1 MTPTFKAKDAPTP
14 RLEPLSESP
23 PPVPEPPLPPLLPLP
38 TFVVT
43 FEEAETLL
51 AVVLTAVSVTSPPVR
66 VMVALSPIT
75 ALFPVVTTL
84 TDNEPATPI
93 LSEPAPDTDLAPNS
107 LLPSAPP
114 TPAVPS
120 SVIRA
125 SMTILCAATVSV
137 PLPSPSNASDTE
149 SATLIAT
156 ATPTPK
162 VAVASPAP
170 VALPSATADASVS
183 LLARKVNVPP
193 ASTAPTLS
201 EMNARALEA
210 AMFTATAPATLMLR
224 LDVFASAFMSPV
236 EPLPARDSPSPRLSL
251 ILLVT
256 LSSPSGSVVVP
267 SSSSPPPAA
276 LAFACAELSEAESA
290 TNITEPPA
298 VIARAVVASAVSLT
312 TFTAIDSPIPAFA
325 PTASPLVSV
334 VVVPRCVAVALNAP
348 PSTNALGSFPMNA
361 SVVLFATLTPTAP
374 PTATPPVDVAPV
386 CASVSITCV
395 PVALNV
401 TSFRLP
407 ASTTPLPSKAPMAA
421 RVSLSATFTA
431 TDAPTPRLP
440 PFAPPSFGSAF
451 AVLALV
457 FAASNDTSPVPPAT
471 N

>member
-1 MTPTFKAKDAPTP
+1 M
-14 RLEPLSESP
+14 L
-23 PPVPEPPLPPLLPLP
+23 
-38 TFVVT
+38 
-43 FEEAETLL
+43 
-51 AVVLTAVSVTSPPVR
+51 
-66 VMVALSPIT
+66 
-75 ALFPVVTTL
+75 TTL
-84 TDNEPATPI
+84 IATEPATPTF
-93 LSEPAPDTDLAPNS
+93 SPEAPEVALARK
-107 LLPSAPP
+107 LLVPSAPP
-114 TPAVPS
+114 TPLPAGSLASSLITAESVSDCASTVAPVP
-120 SVIRA
+120 IRA
-125 SMTILCAATVSV
+125 SVTDVATFN
-137 PLPSPSNASDTE
+137 P
-149 SATLIAT
+149 T

-162 VAVASPAP
+162 VAVASPVP
-170 VALPSATADASVS
+170 VALPSATAEASVS
-183 LLARKVNVPP
+183 LLALSVSAPPESTVNPSGIDAV
-193 ASTAPTLS
+193 
-201 EMNARALEA
+201 ALEA
-210 AMFTATAPATLMLR
+210 AMFTATAPATLSERPLS
-224 LDVFASAFMSPV
+224 LLVLSVAEEASSSPV
-236 EPLPARDSPSPRLSL
+236 SPPFDSPSSRLEAISSSTVGPSL
-251 ILLVT
+251 LGSASP
-256 LSSPSGSVVVP
+256 SSPS
-267 SSSSPPPAA
+267 PPAA

-361 SVVLFATLTPTAP
+361 WVVLFATLTPTAP
-374 PTATPPVDVAPV
+374 PTATPSVDVAPV
-386 CASVSITCV
+386 CASVSIACV
-395 PVALNV
+395 PLALSV
-401 TSFRLP
+401 RAFRSADATLP